1 MKAKILR
8 HSSEISIL
16 YDKYSSVSRALKD
29 TINSSKIF
37 PYASTPTLQ
46 NCFIARL
53 NFQSWEKNKNEIKI
67 ITIKKNL
74 KKRMQISMCFT
85 KESSIFNLITP
96 TN

>member
-53 NFQSWEKNKNEIKI
+53 NFLSWEKNKNKIKI
-67 ITIKKNL
+67 ITI
-74 KKRMQISMCFT
+74 
-85 KESSIFNLITP
+85 
-96 TN
+96 